1 MFFNVYIIFNFLLL
15 RTSNVLI
22 NFFSLLQNVTRNVI
36 VTKKDLIL
44 SMIVIRR
51 MVNVNA
57 NILCLAVNVT
67 NVLLDFGTGHQVKN

>member
-15 RTSNVLI
+15 RISNVFI

-44 SMIVIRR
+44 SMIVIRK

-57 NILCLAVNVT
+57 NKLCLAVNVT
-67 NVLLDFGTGHQVKN
+67 NVLLDFGTGHLVKD

>member
-1 MFFNVYIIFNFLLL
+1 MFFNVYTIFNFLLL

-44 SMIVIRR
+44 SMIVIRK

-57 NILCLAVNVT
+57 NKMCLDVNVT
-67 NVLLDFGTGHQVKN
+67 NVLLDFGTGHLVKN